1 MTDTEASGKVL
12 EKELREIIRE
22 RDEMCW
28 DEFDHAVRSSKV
40 LEFKDIK
47 DTNQILASIS
57 INAAAEFGVEAKEL
71 ALALKKRQKAQSTE
85 MFPGVAV
92 TDALLPG
99 EGRLELVLVRF
110 APPVSLSSNQSP
122 TKALFIILFTQDRR
136 DAYLRSLAAIAQAA
150 GNETF
155 FRKWDQPKNPERL
168 REILLTAPRQRTCT
182 I

>member
-1 MTDTEASGKVL
+1 
-12 EKELREIIRE
+12 
-22 RDEMCW
+22 
-28 DEFDHAVRSSKV
+28 
-40 LEFKDIK
+40 
-47 DTNQILASIS
+47 
-57 INAAAEFGVEAKEL
+57 
-71 ALALKKRQKAQSTE
+71 
-85 MFPGVAV
+85 
-92 TDALLPG
+92 
-99 EGRLELVLVRF
+99 VRF